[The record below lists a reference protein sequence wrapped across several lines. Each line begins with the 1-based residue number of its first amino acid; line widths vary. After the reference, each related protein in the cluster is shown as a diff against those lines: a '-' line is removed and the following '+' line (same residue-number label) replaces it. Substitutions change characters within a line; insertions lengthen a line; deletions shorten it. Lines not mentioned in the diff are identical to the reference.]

1 MRSLNFAIPAL
12 LCLLCLQACKKET
25 PEQPPVED
33 PVLEIT
39 TEDITVDP
47 SGKECSVS
55 YTLTNGV
62 EGGTVSAQSPADWIG
77 DVNDDAE
84 GVVTFT
90 VLPNDTESDRSSKLI
105 VTYTYGEGLAV
116 RDSVN
121 ITQSGTS
128 VSEPEY
134 DYEFEMKELYGVYYG
149 TKNGLNGE
157 YSYYTTLSDLPYGS
171 DGYSQPGGTYYIL
184 DMFGPAPEDGGFMF
198 PEGTYT
204 FGEPGATAEFTFTPD
219 YSFAATI
226 ADDGESR
233 TMNVTFTEGTIEVG
247 KDESGNYVIDAEFV
261 DNNGD
266 THHITYIG
274 DEGTWKDDSA
284 PELPPY
290 GTLDR
295 DIDMGTITTATSEFV
310 AVNGTKELMSVLL
323 NFTDMSV
330 DVDGNVTPPG
340 STLTLEAFMAYN
352 ENGYLEQGEYKV
364 VEGADYRIIIPGTIE
379 DFFGMPVP
387 SGAYVEYIDETGYP
401 YYGAF
406 ESGKMTVSGPG
417 YGWYTIEWNFTTAEG
432 YSVTGSWTGN
442 LPTEMP
448 SEFSTLESDYTLDLS
463 NVEVSAT
470 YYGDWYVNGGGDW
483 QITMYPPLGTT
494 GGDGVIIDVNTEKLG
509 YEAGIPA
516 GTYKAGADDFPDP
529 AYPEVGEYRR
539 GFLSYT
545 GKPQGTVYVGDL
557 DGMRNPGE
565 MAPATEGDLIITHND
580 DGTYTLEFSFL
591 DDMGHTWDGEWTGS
605 IAISKYP
612 FATDAVGAPH
622 NDDMKVPFRSNGYN
636 PVKSQKAETAMFNIM
651 RIR

>member
-121 ITQSGTS
+121 ITQSATS

-134 DYEFEMKELYGVYYG
+134 NYEFEMKELYGVYYG
-149 TKNGLNGE
+149 TQYGLNGE
-157 YSYYTTLSDLPYGS
+157 YSYFITLSDLPYGS

-184 DMFGPAPEDGGFMF
+184 DVFGPAPESGSFMC
-198 PEGTYT
+198 PVGTYT
-204 FGEPGATAEFTFTPD
+204 LGEPGATAEFTFTPD
-219 YSFAATI
+219 ISFAATI
-226 ADDGESR
+226 AEDGESR

-290 GTLDR
+290 GTLDK
-295 DIDMGTITTATSEFV
+295 DLNMVPTTATSEFI
-310 AVNGTKELMSVLL
+310 AATGSKEIMTVLFE
-323 NFTDMSV
+323 FTDMPV
-330 DVDGNVTPPG
+330 DADGNVTPPG
-340 STLTLEAFMAYN
+340 SILTMEAFMPYD
-352 ENGYLEQGEYKV
+352 ENGYIAHGDYEILEGN
-364 VEGADYRIIIPGTIE
+364 RTFILIPGSVE
-379 DFFGMPVP
+379 DFFGTPAP
-387 SGAYVEYIDETGYP
+387 LGTYVEYIDETGYP
-401 YYGAF
+401 YYGAI
-406 ESGKMTVSGPG
+406 SAGTMTVSGPG

-432 YSVTGSWTGN
+432 YSITGSWTGN

-470 YYGDWYVNGGGDW
+470 YYGDWYVNGGGYW

-509 YEAGIPA
+509 YDAGIPA

-539 GFLSYT
+539 GFLSYN

-605 IAISKYP
+605 ITISKYP

>member
-47 SGKECSVS
+47 LGKECSVS

-77 DVNDDAE
+77 DVNDETE

-121 ITQSGTS
+121 ITQSATS

-226 ADDGESR
+226 AEDGESR
-233 TMNVTFTEGTIEVG
+233 TMNVTFTEGTIEVD
-247 KDESGNYVIDAEFV
+247 KDESGNYLWTIMV
-261 DNNGD
+261 
-266 THHITYIG
+266 TLITSPISEMKERG
-274 DEGTWKDDSA
+274 K
-284 PELPPY
+284 
-290 GTLDR
+290 
-295 DIDMGTITTATSEFV
+295 TI
-310 AVNGTKELMSVLL
+310 LLL
-323 NFTDMSV
+323 NSL
-330 DVDGNVTPPG
+330 
-340 STLTLEAFMAYN
+340 LTE
-352 ENGYLEQGEYKV
+352 
-364 VEGADYRIIIPGTIE
+364 P
-379 DFFGMPVP
+379 
-387 SGAYVEYIDETGYP
+387 
-401 YYGAF
+401 
-406 ESGKMTVSGPG
+406 
-417 YGWYTIEWNFTTAEG
+417 
-432 YSVTGSWTGN
+432 WT
-442 LPTEMP
+442 E
-448 SEFSTLESDYTLDLS
+448 
-463 NVEVSAT
+463 
-470 YYGDWYVNGGGDW
+470 
-483 QITMYPPLGTT
+483 I
-494 GGDGVIIDVNTEKLG
+494 
-509 YEAGIPA
+509 
-516 GTYKAGADDFPDP
+516 
-529 AYPEVGEYRR
+529 
-539 GFLSYT
+539 
-545 GKPQGTVYVGDL
+545 
-557 DGMRNPGE
+557 
-565 MAPATEGDLIITHND
+565 LIW
-580 DGTYTLEFSFL
+580 GL
-591 DDMGHTWDGEWTGS
+591 
-605 IAISKYP
+605 
-612 FATDAVGAPH
+612 
-622 NDDMKVPFRSNGYN
+622 
-636 PVKSQKAETAMFNIM
+636 
-651 RIR
+651 

>member
-77 DVNDDAE
+77 DVNDETE

-121 ITQSGTS
+121 ITQSATS

-226 ADDGESR
+226 AEDGESR

-266 THHITYIG
+266 THHITYTG

-432 YSVTGSWTGN
+432 YSITGSWTGN

-470 YYGDWYVNGGGDW
+470 YYGDW
-483 QITMYPPLGTT
+483 
-494 GGDGVIIDVNTEKLG
+494 
-509 YEAGIPA
+509 
-516 GTYKAGADDFPDP
+516 
-529 AYPEVGEYRR
+529 
-539 GFLSYT
+539 
-545 GKPQGTVYVGDL
+545 
-557 DGMRNPGE
+557 
-565 MAPATEGDLIITHND
+565 
-580 DGTYTLEFSFL
+580 
-591 DDMGHTWDGEWTGS
+591 
-605 IAISKYP
+605 
-612 FATDAVGAPH
+612 
-622 NDDMKVPFRSNGYN
+622 
-636 PVKSQKAETAMFNIM
+636 
-651 RIR
+651 